1 MASGRRL
8 SHTLFQGLGGGEIL
22 GPSPVL
28 SLIPPSNPLCRTQWS
43 LSFSSRQPVCPAIT
57 PDAEIKTSHNST
69 VSCFPKLLSVI

>member
-8 SHTLFQGLGGGEIL
+8 SHTLFQGLGGEGDL

-28 SLIPPSNPLCRTQWS
+28 SLIPPSNPLCGTQWP

-57 PDAEIKTSHNST
+57 PDAEITHPT
-69 VSCFPKLLSVI
+69 AVLFPASRSSSV